1 MLIRNKITT
10 DHLASA
16 IANGEFPAE
25 ILEASALVACIM
37 TQSWCPQ
44 WIFMRSWLRK
54 LEKSAD
60 MTEELKIQTFETEY
74 DRLPNFSEFRSFKE
88 QVWNNWEVPYIRY
101 YSGGTLIHE
110 SNFVSAMM
118 FLDNLKNP

>member
-1 MLIRNKITT
+1 MLARNKITT

-16 IANGEFPAE
+16 IANSEFPAE
-25 ILEASALVACIM
+25 ILEASPLVACIM

-44 WIFMRSWLRK
+44 WVFMRSWLRK
-54 LEKSAD
+54 LEKTAE
-60 MTEELKIQTFETEY
+60 MTEGLKIQTFEAEY

-101 YSGGTLIHE
+101 YAGGNLVHE